1 MPHDIDLTS
10 VGRIA
15 GQFQTPVTKLMS
27 IIEQLNIVPQQRL
40 NGVGYYHPN
49 DVERIAAVLRERS
62 GHTIPTM
69 DRQGIQ

>member
-1 MPHDIDLTS
+1 MQDIDLTS
-10 VGRIA
+10 IGRLS
-15 GQFQTPVTKLMS
+15 GQLQTPVSRLSK
-27 IIEQLNIVPQQRL
+27 IIATLNIVPQQRL
-40 NGVGYYHPN
+40 NGIGYYHPN